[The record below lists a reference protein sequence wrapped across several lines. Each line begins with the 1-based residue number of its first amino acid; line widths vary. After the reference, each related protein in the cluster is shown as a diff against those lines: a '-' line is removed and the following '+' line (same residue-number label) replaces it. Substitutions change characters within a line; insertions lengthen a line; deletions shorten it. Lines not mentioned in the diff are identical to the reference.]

1 LINSTFSED
10 LNLRKSQET
19 VLKAATGNF
28 FWYPEF
34 IMKVL
39 KQSFL
44 IIVAVFFSCA
54 VLFSACGGESGG
66 SKIEPTET
74 QRATEGKGDL
84 RGSSSSSA
92 ICKENR
98 LLTYGGEPAT
108 VLDPILVSDIG
119 TAEYIIEIFGGLV
132 TLGLDL
138 QIESDLAESWKMS
151 ADGLTYTFKLRKNVV
166 FHNGRRVTAEDFK
179 YSIERAADP
188 LNASPTALLYLSEI
202 VGVKDKFDGLTD
214 TVRGVV
220 VIDESTI
227 QISLT
232 EPITHFLQVLT
243 YPVSFVV
250 DKEQIMRDPT
260 NWTRNPNGT
269 GPFRLQTFNP
279 LKEIVLA
286 RNERYHLGP
295 PNLEAVVF
303 NLSGGSLSTRYEN
316 DEIHIALVPTLEL
329 DSYRAGKSRYASE
342 YRVAKEMS
350 LSYIAFNVNKP
361 PFDDPLVRQALALAV
376 DRNAINEVLY
386 YNRFRVAD
394 GILPPEMPG
403 YSEDVSSYPY
413 DPERAAE
420 LIANSK
426 YFDNMPRI
434 TLNFPG
440 SVASGGGFL
449 EVFQQQWSD
458 NLGLDIELEA
468 VEWSTFLR
476 ELRRKTFQVA
486 SLGWIADYPDPENF
500 LHKLFSSG
508 STQNKL
514 GYANV
519 NVDEL
524 LKKARV
530 EQDMIRRN
538 KLYWE
543 AEQIILDD
551 AAIIPIFWSVQHLLV
566 KPCVQNWPDLS
577 IGVPKYRYI
586 TIASQ

>member
-1 LINSTFSED
+1 
-10 LNLRKSQET
+10 
-19 VLKAATGNF
+19 
-28 FWYPEF
+28 
-34 IMKVL
+34 MKL
-39 KQSFL
+39 SFRSSL
-44 IIVAVFFSCA
+44 FT
-54 VLFSACGGESGG
+54 LFSLLSAIVLLGSCGGGSGPPKVAPETTQSATQSSADES
-66 SKIEPTET
+66 
-74 QRATEGKGDL
+74 DL
-84 RGSSSSSA
+84 PGSSGSSA
-92 ICKENR
+92 ICRDNT

-119 TAEYIIEIFGGLV
+119 TAEYIIEIFSGLV
-132 TLGLDL
+132 TLSLDL
-138 QIESDLAESWKMS
+138 TVEPDLAASWKVS
-151 ADGLTYTFKLRKNVV
+151 DDALTYTFTLRENAV

-188 LNASPTALLYLSEI
+188 ANASPTVLLYLSEI
-202 VGVKDKFDGLTD
+202 VGVKEKFRGLAD
-214 TVRGVV
+214 SVRGVV
-220 VIDESTI
+220 VIDDLTI

-232 EPITHFLQVLT
+232 EPIAHFLQVLT
-243 YPVSFVV
+243 YPVAFVV
-250 DKEQIMRDPT
+250 DKEQLTRDPV

-269 GPFRLQTFNP
+269 GPFRLRTFNP
-279 LKEIVLA
+279 LEEIVLA
-286 RNERYHLGP
+286 RNDRYHLDP
-295 PNLEAVVF
+295 PKLDAVVF

-316 DEIHIALVPTLEL
+316 DEIHVALVPTLEL
-329 DSYRAGKSRYASE
+329 DSYREGKSRYANE

-350 LSYIAFNVNKP
+350 LSYIAFNVNMP

-403 YSEDVSSYPY
+403 YNEEISSYPY
-413 DPERAAE
+413 DPQRAAD
-420 LIANSK
+420 LIAKSK
-426 YFDNMPRI
+426 YAGNMPRI

-440 SVASGGGFL
+440 SAASAGGFL
-449 EVFQQQWSD
+449 EVFQQQWSE
-458 NLGLDIELEA
+458 NLGLDVELEA

-508 STQNKL
+508 STQNEL
-514 GYANV
+514 GYSNSK
-519 NVDEL
+519 VDEL
-524 LKKARV
+524 LEEARV
-530 EQDMIRRN
+530 EWDNTRRN
-538 KLYWE
+538 NLFWQ

-551 AAIIPIFWSVQHLLV
+551 AAVIPIFWSVQHLLV

-586 TIASQ
+586 TIEVQ

>member
-1 LINSTFSED
+1 
-10 LNLRKSQET
+10 
-19 VLKAATGNF
+19 
-28 FWYPEF
+28 
-34 IMKVL
+34 MKL
-39 KQSFL
+39 SFRSSL
-44 IIVAVFFSCA
+44 LT
-54 VLFSACGGESGG
+54 LFSLLSAIVLLGSCGGGSGPPKVAPETTQSATQSSADES
-66 SKIEPTET
+66 
-74 QRATEGKGDL
+74 DL
-84 RGSSSSSA
+84 PGSSGSSA
-92 ICKENR
+92 ICRDNT

-119 TAEYIIEIFGGLV
+119 TAEYIIEIFSGLV
-132 TLGLDL
+132 TLSLDL
-138 QIESDLAESWKMS
+138 TVEPDLAASWKVS
-151 ADGLTYTFKLRKNVV
+151 DDALTYTFTLRENAV

-188 LNASPTALLYLSEI
+188 ANASPTVLLYLSEI
-202 VGVKDKFDGLTD
+202 VGVKEKFRGLAD
-214 TVRGVV
+214 SVRGVV
-220 VIDESTI
+220 VIDDLTI

-232 EPITHFLQVLT
+232 EPIAHFLQVLT
-243 YPVSFVV
+243 YPVAFVV
-250 DKEQIMRDPT
+250 DKEQLTRDPV

-269 GPFRLQTFNP
+269 GPFRLRTFNP
-279 LKEIVLA
+279 LEEIVLA
-286 RNERYHLGP
+286 RNDRYHLDP
-295 PNLEAVVF
+295 PKLDAVVF

-316 DEIHIALVPTLEL
+316 DEIHVALVPTLEL
-329 DSYRAGKSRYASE
+329 DSYREGKSRYANE

-350 LSYIAFNVNKP
+350 LSYIAFNVNMP

-403 YSEDVSSYPY
+403 YNEDISSYPY
-413 DPERAAE
+413 DPQRAAD
-420 LIANSK
+420 LIAKSK
-426 YFDNMPRI
+426 YAGNMPRI

-440 SVASGGGFL
+440 SAASAGGFL
-449 EVFQQQWSD
+449 EVFQQQWSE
-458 NLGLDIELEA
+458 NLGLDVELEA

-508 STQNKL
+508 STQNEL
-514 GYANV
+514 GYSNSK
-519 NVDEL
+519 VDEL
-524 LKKARV
+524 LEEARV
-530 EQDMIRRN
+530 EWDNTRRN
-538 KLYWE
+538 NLFWQ

-551 AAIIPIFWSVQHLLV
+551 AAVIPIFWSVQHLLV

-586 TIASQ
+586 TIEVQ

>member
-1 LINSTFSED
+1 
-10 LNLRKSQET
+10 
-19 VLKAATGNF
+19 
-28 FWYPEF
+28 
-34 IMKVL
+34 MKL
-39 KQSFL
+39 SFRSSL
-44 IIVAVFFSCA
+44 FT
-54 VLFSACGGESGG
+54 LFSLLSAIVLLGSCGGGSGPPKVAPETTQSATQSSADES
-66 SKIEPTET
+66 
-74 QRATEGKGDL
+74 DL
-84 RGSSSSSA
+84 PGSSGSSA
-92 ICKENR
+92 ICRDNT

-119 TAEYIIEIFGGLV
+119 TAEYIIEIFSGLV
-132 TLGLDL
+132 TLSLDL
-138 QIESDLAESWKMS
+138 TVEPDLAASWKVS
-151 ADGLTYTFKLRKNVV
+151 DDALTYTFTLRENAV

-188 LNASPTALLYLSEI
+188 ANASPTVLLYLSEI
-202 VGVKDKFDGLTD
+202 VGVKEKFRGLAD
-214 TVRGVV
+214 SVRGVV
-220 VIDESTI
+220 VIDDLTI

-232 EPITHFLQVLT
+232 EPIAHFLQVLT
-243 YPVSFVV
+243 YPVAFVV
-250 DKEQIMRDPT
+250 DKEQLTRDPV

-269 GPFRLQTFNP
+269 GPFRLRTFNP
-279 LKEIVLA
+279 LEEIVLA
-286 RNERYHLGP
+286 RNDRYHLDP
-295 PNLEAVVF
+295 PKLDAVVF

-316 DEIHIALVPTLEL
+316 DEIHVALVPTLEL
-329 DSYRAGKSRYASE
+329 DSYREGKSRYANE

-350 LSYIAFNVNKP
+350 LSYIAFNVNMP

-403 YSEDVSSYPY
+403 YNEDISSYPY
-413 DPERAAE
+413 DPQRAAD
-420 LIANSK
+420 LIAKSK
-426 YFDNMPRI
+426 YAGNMPRI

-440 SVASGGGFL
+440 SAASAGGFL
-449 EVFQQQWSD
+449 EVFQQQWSE
-458 NLGLDIELEA
+458 NLGLDVELEA

-508 STQNKL
+508 STQNEL
-514 GYANV
+514 GYSNSK
-519 NVDEL
+519 VDEL
-524 LKKARV
+524 LEEARV
-530 EQDMIRRN
+530 EWDNTRRN
-538 KLYWE
+538 NLFWQ

-551 AAIIPIFWSVQHLLV
+551 AAVIPIFWSVQHLLV

-586 TIASQ
+586 TIEVQ

>member
-1 LINSTFSED
+1 MKLSFRSSLLTLFS
-10 LNLRKSQET
+10 LLSAIVLLGSCGGCSGPPKVAQET
-19 VLKAATGNF
+19 PQSAT
-28 FWYPEF
+28 
-34 IMKVL
+34 
-39 KQSFL
+39 QS
-44 IIVAVFFSCA
+44 
-54 VLFSACGGESGG
+54 SADES
-66 SKIEPTET
+66 
-74 QRATEGKGDL
+74 DL
-84 RGSSSSSA
+84 PGSSGSSA
-92 ICKENR
+92 ICRDNT

-119 TAEYIIEIFGGLV
+119 TAEYIIEIFSGLV
-132 TLGLDL
+132 TLSLDL
-138 QIESDLAESWKMS
+138 TVEPDLAASWKVS
-151 ADGLTYTFKLRKNVV
+151 DDALTYTFTLRENAV

-188 LNASPTALLYLSEI
+188 ANASPTVLLYLSEI
-202 VGVKDKFDGLTD
+202 VGVKEKFRGLAD
-214 TVRGVV
+214 SVRGVV
-220 VIDESTI
+220 VIDDLTI

-232 EPITHFLQVLT
+232 EPIAHFLQVLT
-243 YPVSFVV
+243 YPVAFVV
-250 DKEQIMRDPT
+250 DKEQLTRDPV

-269 GPFRLQTFNP
+269 GPFRLRTFNP
-279 LKEIVLA
+279 LEEIVLA
-286 RNERYHLGP
+286 RNDRYHLDP
-295 PNLEAVVF
+295 PKLDAVVF

-316 DEIHIALVPTLEL
+316 DEIHVALVPTLEL
-329 DSYRAGKSRYASE
+329 DSYREGKSRYANE

-350 LSYIAFNVNKP
+350 LSYIAFNVNMP

-403 YSEDVSSYPY
+403 YNEDISSYPY
-413 DPERAAE
+413 DPQRAAD
-420 LIANSK
+420 LIAKSK
-426 YFDNMPRI
+426 YAGNMPRI

-440 SVASGGGFL
+440 SAASAGGFL
-449 EVFQQQWSD
+449 EVFQQQWSE
-458 NLGLDIELEA
+458 NLGLDVELEA

-508 STQNKL
+508 STQNEL
-514 GYANV
+514 GYSNSK
-519 NVDEL
+519 VDEL
-524 LKKARV
+524 LEEARV
-530 EQDMIRRN
+530 EWDNTRRN
-538 KLYWE
+538 NLFWQ

-551 AAIIPIFWSVQHLLV
+551 AAVIPIFWSVQHLLV

-586 TIASQ
+586 TIEVQ